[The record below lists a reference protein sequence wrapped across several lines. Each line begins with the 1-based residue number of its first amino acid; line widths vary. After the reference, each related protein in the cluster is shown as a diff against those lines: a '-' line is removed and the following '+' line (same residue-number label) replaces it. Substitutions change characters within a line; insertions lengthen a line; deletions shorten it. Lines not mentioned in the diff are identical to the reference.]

1 MDQTNIVIMTP
12 ATGVILM
19 RGDHISQQCVCWF
32 VLGLSSLSIF
42 THMEMSPLPVK
53 GCEFWPMLGTH
64 GHWAVRVLWRA
75 TPTVTRDIRLWWSS
89 SGTSDTRT
97 YYRAFSFYT
106 FCVDG
111 LDSNTQ
117 PSACGANALIQAE
130 NTLFFFLIFLST
142 PNHRPIKPQYKIMMT
157 EGGSTKIIY
166 FMTPEIYVLV
176 MGRGHSSYTLK
187 MHKSCSLLLG
197 IYQTNWTKFHHPQ
210 GREFVK
216 IL

>member
-1 MDQTNIVIMTP
+1 MFVGSFWVYRPSRFSLIWRCHHYRWRAANFDLCSALMTIEQWGFF
-12 ATGVILM
+12 GVPHLLWHGTSVYDGHL
-19 RGDHISQQCVCWF
+19 RGPVTLAPTTELLA
-32 VLGLSSLSIF
+32 VELSLS
-42 THMEMSPLPVK
+42 
-53 GCEFWPMLGTH
+53 
-64 GHWAVRVLWRA
+64 VLTAWIR
-75 TPTVTRDIRLWWSS
+75 TPNLLLA
-89 SGTSDTRT
+89 G
-97 YYRAFSFYT
+97 
-106 FCVDG
+106 
-111 LDSNTQ
+111 
-117 PSACGANALIQAE
+117 P
-130 NTLFFFLIFLST
+130 TLLSRQKIHFFLIFLST